1 MFDLEQAIEQWRKT
15 IRKNEAME
23 DGDIVELES
32 HLRDEV
38 ERQIGLGIN
47 AEEAFEKTVKDIGS
61 ADGIGTE
68 YYKIKTTRA
77 SGRPPWKKPDLV
89 PDLIWNYFKI
99 AWRRIRRHKGFAFIN
114 IAGLALGMACAVI
127 ILLWVQN
134 ELNYD
139 RFHENR
145 ESLFRVAAFVTFP
158 NRSGHT
164 ALGPPPLAPALKE
177 EFPEIVQATR
187 FDDCPRIV
195 LRYQDK
201 AYYEEQ
207 GVLVDPSFFEMF
219 TFPFIQGNPQ
229 TALSDP
235 LSILLTAK
243 TAAKYF
249 GTENPLSKDLLIEG
263 QLMKVTGVLKDVPEN
278 SHIQFDFVLPFDL
291 KRLLGDNIDYWGNT
305 NTYAYV
311 QLNKEANP
319 VEVDKKIENFLSEK
333 LATIFRMDT
342 PYDIKMY
349 LQPLSDI
356 HLSAYIT
363 DQSYAVVSD
372 SKYVYI
378 FSIVAFFILI
388 VACINF
394 MNLFTARSMKRAKEI
409 AMRKVVGSKRTQLIK
424 QFLAESLLFSFISL
438 LAALVVVHT
447 FLPISQNLLNKN
459 LSVNL
464 LDFKFIISL
473 LLITCLTGILAGS
486 YPALFLSSF
495 SSIRILKGRDQRSR
509 GQLWARKLLVIAQ
522 FSLSIILIVATIMIY
537 KQIEFMRNTE
547 LGFDK
552 ENVVYMP
559 LKGNIGKHY
568 ETFKNE
574 VLQEPSILSISAKN
588 SHPLKESDY
597 TTDIEWPGKDPS
609 QQIIMEA
616 TGVDYDYIDTM
627 KLEMKEG
634 RSFSREHPT
643 DVGHAFILNEKAVEL
658 MGLESPLGKEIKVWR
673 RKGIIIGIMKN
684 AHFRSLKNQIEP
696 QIQYLYPDLDTQE
709 MNESGVILAR
719 IRGSQIP
726 QALTSLEKIWEKMD
740 TNFPF
745 IFGFLD
751 QSVDNQYRSER
762 QISRII
768 NIFTG
773 LALFISCLGL
783 FGLAS
788 FMAEQRTKEIGVR
801 KILGASI
808 SQIFRMLSAD
818 FAKWVFLASVVAW
831 PLAYFISRE
840 WLGQFAYRVNLGIW
854 IFLISTVF
862 TLLVALLTV
871 SYQALKAATSNP
883 VESLRYE

>member
-1 MFDLEQAIEQWRKT
+1 MFDLERAIKQWRKT
-15 IRKNEAME
+15 LRKNEAME
-23 DGDIVELES
+23 DGYIIELES

-38 ERQIGLGIN
+38 EHQLGLGMDS
-47 AEEAFEKTVKDIGS
+47 EEAFEKAVKDMGS

-68 YYKIKTTRA
+68 YYKFKTTRA
-77 SGRPPWKKPDLV
+77 SGRPPWKKPDFM

-114 IAGLALGMACAVI
+114 IAGLALGMACAII

-134 ELNYD
+134 ELSYD

-145 ESLFRVAAFVTFP
+145 DSLFRVAAFVTFP
-158 NRSGHT
+158 NSSAHT

-177 EFPEIVQATR
+177 EFSEIIQSTR

-195 LRYQDK
+195 FRYQDK
-201 AYYEEQ
+201 AYYEEK

-235 LSILLTAK
+235 FSVILTAK

-249 GTENPLSKDLLIEG
+249 GTEDPLSKDLLIEG

-278 SHIQFDFVLPFDL
+278 SHIQFNFVLPFEL

-319 VEVDKKIENFLSEK
+319 AEVDKKIENFLSEK
-333 LATIFRMDT
+333 LATIFRMNKPFDV
-342 PYDIKMY
+342 KMY
-349 LQPLSDI
+349 LQPISDI
-356 HLSAYIT
+356 HLSSYIS
-363 DQSYAVVSD
+363 DQNYAVVSD

-409 AMRKVVGSKRTQLIK
+409 AMRKIVGSNRAQLIK
-424 QFLAESLLFSFISL
+424 QFLAESLLFSFFSL

-447 FLPISQNLLNKN
+447 FLPMSQSLLNKN
-459 LSVNL
+459 VSVNL
-464 LDFKFIISL
+464 LNFKFIISL
-473 LLITCLTGILAGS
+473 LSITFLTGILAGS
-486 YPALFLSSF
+486 YPALFLSSL
-495 SSIRILKGRDQRSR
+495 SSIRILKGRNLRSR
-509 GQLWARKLLVIAQ
+509 GQLWVRKLLVIAQ
-522 FSLSIILIVATIMIY
+522 FSLSIILVIATIMIY

-559 LKGNIGKHY
+559 LKGNISKHY

-574 VLQEPSILSISAKN
+574 LLQEPSILSISAKN
-588 SHPLKESDY
+588 SHPLEASDY

-616 TGVDYDYIDTM
+616 TGVDYDYIETM

-634 RSFSREHPT
+634 RSFSREYPT
-643 DVGHAFILNEKAVEL
+643 DVGGAFILNEKAVEL
-658 MGLESPLGKEIKVWR
+658 MGLKSPLGKEIKVWR

-684 AHFRSLKNQIEP
+684 AHFRSLKQQIEP
-696 QIQYLYPDLDTQE
+696 QIQYLYSDLNTQE
-709 MNESGVILAR
+709 MNEFGVILVR
-719 IRGSQIP
+719 IKKGQITE
-726 QALTSLEKIWEKMD
+726 ALASLKKIWREME
-740 TNFPF
+740 TNYPF
-745 IFGFLD
+745 EFGFLD
-751 QSVDNQYRSER
+751 QSVDNQYRNER

-768 NIFTG
+768 NIFTA

-801 KILGASI
+801 KILGASV
-808 SQIFRMLSAD
+808 SQILRMLSTD
-818 FAKWVFLASVVAW
+818 FAKWVILASIVAW
-831 PLAYFISRE
+831 PLAYFILRE
-840 WLGQFAYRVNLGIW
+840 WLGQFAYRVNLGIE
-854 IFLISTVF
+854 IFLLSTLF
-862 TLLVALLTV
+862 TLLVALSTV